1 MEKKIKVKQLG
12 IGFISCII
20 VIGML
25 LVGIK
30 EDLVGMETA
39 LFVGTGVLI
48 LLMKEP
54 VWLIYLQILYCCV
67 NKFIISQFGAP
78 DAINY
83 VTDVLMILSFLMA
96 LKQLYEKRKKTYL
109 GVPLVFA
116 ALFFGLGTVSAILHE
131 VPILLLLWSYRNL
144 MRFFL
149 FLFSCVV
156 LLNYEDV
163 ERLGKIFSILFFLN
177 VVVVSVQFWIQGYY
191 QDYLGGLFGT
201 DMGCNGHMN
210 TFLCIYLSYICVRY
224 MAHKTSFRCFLL
236 VSAGSLY
243 IAALSELKFLFI
255 EYVFILG
262 MSILLSRFSLRVVLM
277 VLGAFAGLYVG
288 LQLFNTY
295 FPGWEFSI
303 EQIMDY
309 AGEGGYSTATDLNR
323 LTALQT
329 VTERFLR
336 NPEDLLFGLGLGS
349 GETSSFFQSA
359 FFQKYGERLHY
370 TYMIHAF
377 TLLETGWVGFVIFL
391 GFFVSVGIQAW
402 RFRKKV
408 GVERKIFCIATVIV
422 AMLCV
427 IQCFYNN
434 ALRVENSGYLM
445 FFVLAIPFICRK
457 TQAGGINETGK
468 S

>member
-116 ALFFGLGTVSAILHE
+116 ALFFGLGTISAILHE

-163 ERLGKIFSILFFLN
+163 ERLGKIFPF
-177 VVVVSVQFWIQGYY
+177 
-191 QDYLGGLFGT
+191 
-201 DMGCNGHMN
+201 
-210 TFLCIYLSYICVRY
+210 
-224 MAHKTSFRCFLL
+224 CF
-236 VSAGSLY
+236 S
-243 IAALSELKFLFI
+243 
-255 EYVFILG
+255 
-262 MSILLSRFSLRVVLM
+262 
-277 VLGAFAGLYVG
+277 
-288 LQLFNTY
+288 
-295 FPGWEFSI
+295 
-303 EQIMDY
+303 
-309 AGEGGYSTATDLNR
+309 
-323 LTALQT
+323 
-329 VTERFLR
+329 
-336 NPEDLLFGLGLGS
+336 
-349 GETSSFFQSA
+349 
-359 FFQKYGERLHY
+359 
-370 TYMIHAF
+370 
-377 TLLETGWVGFVIFL
+377 
-391 GFFVSVGIQAW
+391 
-402 RFRKKV
+402 
-408 GVERKIFCIATVIV
+408 
-422 AMLCV
+422 
-427 IQCFYNN
+427 
-434 ALRVENSGYLM
+434 
-445 FFVLAIPFICRK
+445 
-457 TQAGGINETGK
+457 
-468 S
+468 